1 MEETKNVI
9 VKYGILKGLTYLA
22 TTGALSF
29 IGGNVF
35 INNQELI
42 SLDNLIALIG
52 GVIVLF
58 IPKLLAILQNVIPMK
73 TDSAVATTI
82 NRATLALQDEF
93 KLDILEVRKENAEIL
108 ALLLEQKEEHDK
120 LFNDTI

>member
-1 MEETKNVI
+1 MNETKNVI

-29 IGGNVF
+29 IGGNVL
-35 INNQELI
+35 INNEELI
-42 SLDNLIALIG
+42 SLDNFIALIG
-52 GVIVLF
+52 GIVVLF

-82 NRATLALQDEF
+82 NRATSALQVEF
-93 KLDILEVRKENAEIL
+93 KSDIEKLQAENAQIL
-108 ALLLEQKEEHDK
+108 AMLVAQKEERDN
-120 LFNDTI
+120 LFKDTI

>member
-1 MEETKNVI
+1 MNETKNVI

-29 IGGNVF
+29 IGGNVL
-35 INNQELI
+35 INNEELI

-52 GVIVLF
+52 GIVVLF

-82 NRATLALQDEF
+82 NRATSALQVEF
-93 KLDILEVRKENAEIL
+93 KSDIEKLQAENAQIL
-108 ALLLEQKEEHDK
+108 AMLKEQKEDRDK
-120 LFNDTI
+120 LFKETV